1 MTDDFMTESLIYKD
15 KLIRGND
22 VEITFHKDYVWIYND
37 KPLPVVKFIL
47 TNCINLTSIK
57 FDSIDY
63 YNDGVIVDIR
73 QENNRSVFE
82 TTDMGDVKVKIV
94 CDKVVKEE
102 REYNSEDFIDL
113 IKEIL
118 NQRDSEHDTTTMFS
132 KRADDL
138 KHFLNREL
146 DITDR
151 KIKQADWL
159 TEEKKHFLE
168 GQKSILQKV
177 IETIAKRE
185 KEDFQNRLK
194 NQNSEQT
201 TDET

>member
-1 MTDDFMTESLIYKD
+1 MEESLIYKD

-22 VEITFHKDYVWIYND
+22 VEITFHKDFVWIYND
-37 KPLPVVKFIL
+37 SPLPVVKYIL
-47 TNCINLTSIK
+47 TNCVNLTDIK

-73 QENNRSVFE
+73 QENNCSVFE
-82 TTDMGDVKVKIV
+82 ITDIGDIKVKIV
-94 CDKVVKEE
+94 CDRVVKEE
-102 REYNSEDFIDL
+102 REYNSENFIDL
-113 IKEIL
+113 IKEVL
-118 NQRDSEHDTTTMFS
+118 KQRDSEHDTTTMFS

-146 DITDR
+146 DIADR
-151 KIKQADWL
+151 KLKQADWL
-159 TEEKKHFLE
+159 TEDKIHFLE
-168 GQKSILQKV
+168 GQISILQKI

-185 KEDFQNRLK
+185 KEDFQK
-194 NQNSEQT
+194 QT